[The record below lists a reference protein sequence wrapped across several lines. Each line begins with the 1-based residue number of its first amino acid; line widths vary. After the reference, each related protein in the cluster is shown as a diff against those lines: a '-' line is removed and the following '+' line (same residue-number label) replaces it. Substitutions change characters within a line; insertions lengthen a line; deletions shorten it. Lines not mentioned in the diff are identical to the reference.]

1 MSKLFSAFNAAT
13 KKEWIKKITT
23 DLKGADYNEKLV
35 SDAQG
40 IEIAPIYHAND
51 NTPIF
56 NSSFPDNYP
65 NENNPD
71 PFAITIGRII
81 SETCQGNVTNFS
93 MALTDPDNPGTA
105 LASNMGNIP
114 DNCYGNALSFVN
126 ETIKQTNA
134 YGDVIK
140 KASDLEIIALSKAI
154 SEVAKIL
161 NLKSN
166 KKGELPTHIIR
177 FWETKFIQIK
187 PIKRGGGRRYYRPE
201 DVDLLKGIK
210 NLLYNDGY
218 TIRGVQKVIKEN
230 GSKNVLFSNNK
241 ANTKL
246 SQKAFT
252 DSENSYISEQN
263 VHTRTGQSLSDNK
276 RKKLMD
282 VMQNLVELQS
292 KISSK

>member
-1 MSKLFSAFNAAT
+1 M
-13 KKEWIKKITT
+13 
-23 DLKGADYNEKLV
+23 
-35 SDAQG
+35 
-40 IEIAPIYHAND
+40 
-51 NTPIF
+51 
-56 NSSFPDNYP
+56 
-65 NENNPD
+65 
-71 PFAITIGRII
+71 
-81 SETCQGNVTNFS
+81 
-93 MALTDPDNPGTA
+93 
-105 LASNMGNIP
+105 
-114 DNCYGNALSFVN
+114 
-126 ETIKQTNA
+126 
-134 YGDVIK
+134 VIK
-140 KASDLEIIALSKAI
+140 SPEAFRTI
-154 SEVAKIL
+154 SEVSKDL
-161 NLKSN
+161 S
-166 KKGELPTHIIR
+166 LPQHVLR
-177 FWETKFIQIK
+177 FWETKFAQIK

-263 VHTRTGQSLSDNK
+263 VHARTGQSLSDNK

>member
-1 MSKLFSAFNAAT
+1 M
-13 KKEWIKKITT
+13 
-23 DLKGADYNEKLV
+23 
-35 SDAQG
+35 
-40 IEIAPIYHAND
+40 
-51 NTPIF
+51 
-56 NSSFPDNYP
+56 
-65 NENNPD
+65 
-71 PFAITIGRII
+71 
-81 SETCQGNVTNFS
+81 
-93 MALTDPDNPGTA
+93 
-105 LASNMGNIP
+105 
-114 DNCYGNALSFVN
+114 
-126 ETIKQTNA
+126 
-134 YGDVIK
+134 
-140 KASDLEIIALSKAI
+140 
-154 SEVAKIL
+154 
-161 NLKSN
+161 
-166 KKGELPTHIIR
+166 
-177 FWETKFIQIK
+177 
-187 PIKRGGGRRYYRPE
+187 
-201 DVDLLKGIK
+201 KGIK